1 MKHLRSRRWPAVWA
15 MLILLLGT
23 MAPALERMSCAM
35 GCPTVVGIGT
45 VEHCCA
51 GGPENHDAPAL
62 VSDCCDVERTAPEHH
77 VFTSE
82 NAMAHWVPVVLA
94 VEMPLVASATVD
106 EVLEGYG
113 LCTRPPPLLTAE
125 RLSLEGIYL
134 I

>member
-1 MKHLRSRRWPAVWA
+1 
-15 MLILLLGT
+15 MLLLLLGT

-51 GGPENHDAPAL
+51 GGPENHDSPAL
-62 VSDCCDVERTAPEHH
+62 ASDCCDVERTAPEHH
-77 VFTSE
+77 AFTSE
-82 NAMAHWVPVVLA
+82 NAMAHLVHVALATELPMLAVPVAVDGALA
-94 VEMPLVASATVD
+94 
-106 EVLEGYG
+106 GYR

-125 RLSLEGIYL
+125 RLSLEGVYL